1 VGNKIPV
8 VIILGVAASFVLGAT
23 ALLVIATADRATSE
37 MPVLGKVPQFEFTK
51 QDGSPFGLNEMMG
64 KVNVVDFF
72 FTSCK
77 DLCPLM
83 NGNMARLYHKF
94 DGSDKVQFISI
105 SVDPDRDSLD
115 VLRKYAA
122 SFGVNDNR
130 WVFLRQPVPDV
141 IQLSEKGFML
151 SAINLPF
158 GHSSKFVLVD
168 DTGQIRGY
176 YDGDRTAGMNQ
187 LAKDIAILARAIK

>member
-1 VGNKIPV
+1 MGNKIPI

-37 MPVLGKVPQFEFTK
+37 LPVLGKVPQFEFTK
-51 QDGSPFGLNEMMG
+51 QDGAPFGLNEMMG

-72 FTSCK
+72 FTSCE

-83 NGNMARLYHKF
+83 NGNMARLYQKF
-94 DGSDKVQFISI
+94 DGSDKVQFVSI

-130 WVFLRQPVPDV
+130 WVFLRQPVQDV

-151 SAINLPF
+151 AAINLPY
-158 GHSSKFVLVD
+158 GHSTKFVLVD
-168 DTGQIRGY
+168 DMGQIRGY